1 MKKRTCVQIVI
12 VLIPF
17 LMTGFVHALTVI
29 AERRLDNL
37 RLFSEERINLA
48 YFLCKKISE
57 NDKVRYI
64 DSRDNND

>member
-1 MKKRTCVQIVI
+1 MTEIVLVPSMKKEFVI
-12 VLIPF
+12 
-17 LMTGFVHALTVI
+17 FVGNLTVI

-48 YFLCKKISE
+48 HFLWKKISE